1 MQQGG
6 AERARI
12 LSEALPYI
20 RKFTGKTLVVKY
32 GGAAALD
39 AKTRDAFARDI
50 VLLRLVGMNPVVVH
64 GGGPQVS
71 KLMRRLDQEPRFVE
85 GLRVTDH
92 DTINVVEMV
101 LGQINK
107 DLATRIN
114 RQGGRAVGL
123 SGKDAHLVTASKL
136 DLSRRREALGNKKE
150 SDQDLGFVGKVERI
164 DPNIISVLGERGF
177 IPVIA
182 PIGADAEGNTYNINA
197 DQVAGQLAEALNAE
211 KLILLTDAPGLLD
224 ADGRLLSR
232 PPIAEVRDMLTDGS
246 IKGGMLAK
254 IDAALEAL
262 QGGIHAVHILD
273 GRAEHALLLEIF
285 TDHGIGTLLT
295 PAS

>member
-1 MQQGG
+1 MPHNGVD
-6 AERARI
+6 RARI

-20 RKFTGKTLVVKY
+20 RKFAGNTLVIKY
-32 GGAAALD
+32 GGAAA
-39 AKTRDAFARDI
+39 RDATARDGFARDV

-71 KLMRRLDQEPRFVE
+71 ELMLKLNQEPRFVE

-92 DTINVVEMV
+92 ETINVVEMV
-101 LGQINK
+101 LGQVNK
-107 DLATRIN
+107 DLAARIT

-123 SGKDAHLVTASKL
+123 SGKDACLITARKL
-136 DLSRRREALGNKKE
+136 DLGKRREALGNRKE
-150 SDQDLGFVGKVERI
+150 SDQDLGFVGAIENI
-164 DPNIISVLGERGF
+164 DAGIIHVLGERGF

-182 PIGADAEGNTYNINA
+182 PIGVDAEGHTYNINA
-197 DQVAGQLAEALNAE
+197 DQAAGRLAENLSAE

-224 ADGRLLSR
+224 AEGQLLSR
-232 PPIAEVRDMLTDGS
+232 PSTAEVRDMLTDGV

-262 QGGIHAVHILD
+262 QGGVPAVHVLD
-273 GRAEHALLLEIF
+273 GRTEHALLLEIF
-285 TDHGIGTLLT
+285 TDRGIGTLLT
-295 PAS
+295 PGP